1 MREGLKWGLRMA
13 QTAVFKN
20 NQIRPVYDKFSC
32 GQFEAFSDD
41 YFECYLKHWSH
52 TVYHPAGT
60 CKMGP
65 KDDAMAVVDAEL
77 KLHGIQN
84 LRVIDA
90 SIMPAIVGSNTN
102 APTIMIGE
110 KGADMII
117 KSWKLEKANHSKKDY
132 KQKTEL

>member
-1 MREGLKWGLRMA
+1 MA
-13 QTAVFKN
+13 STTVFKN
-20 NQIRPVYDKFSC
+20 NQIRPLKDKFSC
-32 GQFEAFSDD
+32 GQYETFSDD

-65 KDDAMAVVDAEL
+65 KKDPMAVVDSEL

-90 SIMPAIVGSNTN
+90 SIMPAITGCNTN

-117 KSWKLEKANHSKKDY
+117 KTWKLDKAYHSKKDT

>member
-1 MREGLKWGLRMA
+1 MREGLKWGLKLA
-13 QTAVFKN
+13 KTNIFKEN
-20 NQIRPVYDKFSC
+20 RIKPVDDKFSC
-32 GQFEAFSDD
+32 GNHEMFSDN
-41 YFECYLKHWSH
+41 YFECYLRHWSH
-52 TVYHPAGT
+52 TVYHPCGT

-65 KDDAMAVVDAEL
+65 KTDTMAVVDAEL
-77 KLHGIQN
+77 KVHGIRN

-117 KSWKLEKANHSKKDY
+117 KRWKAEKLGKAKVY
-132 KQKTEL
+132 EKTEL